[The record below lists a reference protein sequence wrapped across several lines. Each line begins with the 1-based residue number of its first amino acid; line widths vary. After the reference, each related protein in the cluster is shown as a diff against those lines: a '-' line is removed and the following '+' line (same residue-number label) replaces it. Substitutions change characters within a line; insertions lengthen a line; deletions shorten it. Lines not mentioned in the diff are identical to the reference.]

1 MPTHPK
7 HTDHKAAAKQQHQ
20 ITPGRVSHSPAQREV
35 KTESER
41 ARTHGKDVKHD
52 K

>member
-1 MPTHPK
+1 MKPHK
-7 HTDHKAAAKQQHQ
+7 HSDAKAAAKQQHE
-20 ITPGRVSHSPAQREV
+20 ITPGRVSHSPAQTTV
-35 KTESER
+35 KSEPER